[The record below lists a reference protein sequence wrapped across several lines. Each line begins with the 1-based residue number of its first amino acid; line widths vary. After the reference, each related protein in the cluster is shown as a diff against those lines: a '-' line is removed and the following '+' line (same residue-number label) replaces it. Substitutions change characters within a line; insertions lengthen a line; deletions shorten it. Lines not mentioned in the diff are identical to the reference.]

1 MSVVE
6 ASTEPKRA
14 GEDEIEASRAPL
26 IDHLIELRSRLIKSL
41 IAFLIMFFICF
52 AFATQIY
59 NLLVQP
65 YIWAAGPGAN
75 VQLIYTA
82 PLEYLFTQIKIAAF
96 GAGFFA
102 FPVIA
107 TQIYK
112 FVAPGLYKNERQAFA
127 PYLAATP
134 IFFLLGAAMVFFF
147 AMPVLMKFSIGM
159 QQAASEGQAGIQL
172 LPKVS
177 EYLSLIMTLIFAF
190 GISFQ
195 LPVVLTLLGQAGI
208 IDAQFLKD
216 KRRYA
221 IVFVFVIAA
230 VLTPPDVISQLMLAI
245 PMLLLYELGVFGAPG
260 REEARG
266 GEACRGRVSSG
277 FCRTK
282 FQPSFRP

>member
-1 MSVVE
+1 MSV
-6 ASTEPKRA
+6 ANARD

-26 IDHLIELRSRLIKSL
+26 IEHLIELRSRLIKSL

-65 YIWAAGPGAN
+65 YLWAAGPGAN

-112 FVAPGLYKNERQAFA
+112 FVAPGLYKNEKQAFA
-127 PYLAATP
+127 PYLVATP
-134 IFFLLGAAMVFFF
+134 VFFVAGACMVFFF

-159 QQAASEGQAGIQL
+159 QQAATDGQAGIAL

-195 LPVVLTLLGQAGI
+195 LPVILTLLGQAGI
-208 IDAQFLKD
+208 IDSTFLKE

-221 IVFVFVIAA
+221 IVFVFVVAA
-230 VLTPPDVISQLMLAI
+230 VLTPPDVISQLMLAV
-245 PMLLLYELGVFGAPG
+245 PMLLLYEVSVLSVRRIEKKRAATKAA
-260 REEARG
+260 EEAA
-266 GEACRGRVSSG
+266 EAAAE
-277 FCRTK
+277 
-282 FQPSFRP
+282 

>member
-1 MSVVE
+1 MSVAEVKALPGRE
-6 ASTEPKRA
+6 

-41 IAFLIMFFICF
+41 IAFLIMFFVCF

-59 NLLVQP
+59 NVLVQP
-65 YIWAAGPGAN
+65 YVWAAGPGAN

-96 GAGFFA
+96 GAAFFA

-134 IFFLLGAAMVFFF
+134 VFFVLGAAMVFFF

-195 LPVVLTLLGQAGI
+195 LPVILTLLGQAGI
-208 IDAQFLKD
+208 IDSQFLKA

-221 IVFVFVIAA
+221 IVFVFVVAA
-230 VLTPPDVISQLMLAI
+230 VLTPPDVISQLMLAV
-245 PMLLLYELGVFGAPG
+245 PMLLLYELSVVSVRYVEKKRAEKKAA
-260 REEARG
+260 EEAA
-266 GEACRGRVSSG
+266 GE
-277 FCRTK
+277 
-282 FQPSFRP
+282 

>member
-1 MSVVE
+1 MSVANPRE
-6 ASTEPKRA
+6 

-26 IDHLIELRSRLIKSL
+26 IDHLIELRARLIKSL
-41 IAFLIMFFICF
+41 ISFLVMFFICF

-59 NLLVQP
+59 NVLVQP
-65 YIWAAGPGAN
+65 YVWAAGPGAN

-134 IFFLLGAAMVFFF
+134 IFFVAGAAMVFFF

-159 QQAASEGQAGIQL
+159 QQAATDGQAGIAL

-190 GISFQ
+190 GICFQ
-195 LPVVLTLLGQAGI
+195 LPVILTLL
-208 IDAQFLKD
+208 AQIGVVTSDQLRKA
-216 KRRYA
+216 RRYA
-221 IVFVFVIAA
+221 IVGVFVAAA
-230 VLTPPDVISQLMLAI
+230 VLTPPDVVSQFALAI
-245 PMLLLYELGVFGAPG
+245 PTLLLYEISVYLVRLVEKKKKRAA
-260 REEARG
+260 EAA
-266 GEACRGRVSSG
+266 EAAV
-277 FCRTK
+277 
-282 FQPSFRP
+282 

>member
-1 MSVVE
+1 MSVAEVKAPPQRE
-6 ASTEPKRA
+6 

-41 IAFLIMFFICF
+41 IAFLIMFFVCF

-59 NLLVQP
+59 NVLVLP
-65 YIWAAGPGAN
+65 YVWAAGPGAN

-134 IFFLLGAAMVFFF
+134 LFFLLGAAMVFFF

-159 QQAASEGQAGIQL
+159 QQAASEGQAGIAL

-195 LPVVLTLLGQAGI
+195 LPVILTLLGQAGI
-208 IDAQFLKD
+208 IDSTFLRE

-221 IVFVFVIAA
+221 IVFVFVVAA

-245 PMLLLYELGVFGAPG
+245 PMLLLYELSVFSV
-260 REEARG
+260 R
-266 GEACRGRVSSG
+266 RVEKK
-277 FCRTK
+277 RHATK
-282 FQPSFRP
+282 AAEDADA

>member
-6 ASTEPKRA
+6 ANTQQKRD

-52 AFATQIY
+52 AFSTQIY
-59 NLLVQP
+59 NTLVLP
-65 YIWAAGPGAN
+65 YVWAAGSSAN
-75 VQLIYTA
+75 AQLIYTG
-82 PLEYLFTQIKIAAF
+82 PLELLFTHIKVAAF

-134 IFFLLGAAMVFFF
+134 IFFLLGAALVFFF

-159 QQAASEGQAGIQL
+159 QQAASEGQAGIAL

-195 LPVVLTLLGQAGI
+195 LPVILTLLGQAGI
-208 IDAQFLKD
+208 IDSQFLKD

-221 IVFVFVIAA
+221 IVFVFVVAA

-245 PMLLLYELGVFGAPG
+245 PMLLLYELSVFSV
-260 REEARG
+260 R
-266 GEACRGRVSSG
+266 RVEKK
-277 FCRTK
+277 RDETK
-282 FQPSFRP
+282 AAEDADA

>member
-6 ASTEPKRA
+6 ANTDPKRA

-159 QQAASEGQAGIQL
+159 QQAATDGQAGIAL

-208 IDAQFLKD
+208 IDSQFLKD

-245 PMLLLYELGVFGAPG
+245 PMLLLYELSVFSVRRVEKKRAAEKPAEDAGA
-260 REEARG
+260 
-266 GEACRGRVSSG
+266 
-277 FCRTK
+277 
-282 FQPSFRP
+282 

>member
-1 MSVVE
+1 MSVATPRE
-6 ASTEPKRA
+6 

-41 IAFLIMFFICF
+41 IAFLVMFFICF
-52 AFATQIY
+52 AFATHIY
-59 NLLVQP
+59 NILVQP
-65 YIWAAGPGAN
+65 YVWAAGPGAN

-102 FPVIA
+102 FPV
-107 TQIYK
+107 

-134 IFFLLGAAMVFFF
+134 IFFVAGAAMVFFF

-159 QQAASEGQAGIQL
+159 QQAATDGQAGIAL

-195 LPVVLTLLGQAGI
+195 LPVILTLLGQAGI
-208 IDAQFLKD
+208 IDSAFLKD

-221 IVFVFVIAA
+221 IVFVFVVAA
-230 VLTPPDVISQLMLAI
+230 VLTPPDVISQLMLAV
-245 PMLLLYELGVFGAPG
+245 PMLLLYELSVHSVRYVEKK
-260 REEARG
+260 REAKRAAEDAAA
-266 GEACRGRVSSG
+266 E
-277 FCRTK
+277 
-282 FQPSFRP
+282 

>member
-1 MSVVE
+1 MSVANPRE
-6 ASTEPKRA
+6 

-26 IDHLIELRSRLIKSL
+26 IDHLIELRARLIKSL
-41 IAFLIMFFICF
+41 IAFLVMFFICF

-59 NLLVQP
+59 NILVQP
-65 YIWAAGPGAN
+65 YVWAAGPGAN

-107 TQIYK
+107 TQVYK

-134 IFFLLGAAMVFFF
+134 IFFVAGAAMVFFF

-159 QQAASEGQAGIQL
+159 QQAATDGQAGIAL

-195 LPVVLTLLGQAGI
+195 LPVILTLLGQAGI
-208 IDAQFLKD
+208 IDSTFLKE

-230 VLTPPDVISQLMLAI
+230 VLTPPDVISQLMLAV
-245 PMLLLYELGVFGAPG
+245 PMLLLYELSVFSVRHVEKKRAAKQAADDAADAAS
-260 REEARG
+260 E
-266 GEACRGRVSSG
+266 
-277 FCRTK
+277 
-282 FQPSFRP
+282 

>member
-1 MSVVE
+1 MSVAEVKALPGRE
-6 ASTEPKRA
+6 

-41 IAFLIMFFICF
+41 IAFLVMFFVCF

-59 NLLVQP
+59 NVLVQP
-65 YIWAAGPGAN
+65 YVWAAGPGAN

-96 GAGFFA
+96 GAAFFA

-134 IFFLLGAAMVFFF
+134 VFFVAGAAMVFFF

-195 LPVVLTLLGQAGI
+195 LPVILTLLGQAGI
-208 IDAQFLKD
+208 IDSQFLKD

-221 IVFVFVIAA
+221 IVFVFVVAA
-230 VLTPPDVISQLMLAI
+230 VLTPPDVISQLMLAV
-245 PMLLLYELGVFGAPG
+245 PMLLLYELSVVSVRYVEKKRAEKKAA
-260 REEARG
+260 EEAA
-266 GEACRGRVSSG
+266 GE
-277 FCRTK
+277 
-282 FQPSFRP
+282 

>member
-6 ASTEPKRA
+6 ANTSARRE

-26 IDHLIELRSRLIKSL
+26 IDHLVELRSRLIKSL

-52 AFATQIY
+52 GFATQIY

-134 IFFLLGAAMVFFF
+134 VFFVLGAAMVYFF

-159 QQAASEGQAGIQL
+159 QQAASEGQAGIAL

-195 LPVVLTLLGQAGI
+195 LPVILTLLGQAGI

-221 IVFVFVIAA
+221 IVFVFVVAA

-245 PMLLLYELGVFGAPG
+245 PMLGLYEISVLSVRHIEKK
-260 REEARG
+260 REAAKSAE
-266 GEACRGRVSSG
+266 GE
-277 FCRTK
+277 
-282 FQPSFRP
+282 

>member
-1 MSVVE
+1 MSV
-6 ASTEPKRA
+6 ADIRDGQIRD

-26 IDHLIELRSRLIKSL
+26 IDHLIELRSRLIKAL
-41 IAFLIMFFICF
+41 IAFLVMFFVCF

-59 NLLVQP
+59 NVLVQP
-65 YIWAAGPGAN
+65 YVWAAGPGVN

-134 IFFLLGAAMVFFF
+134 VFFVAGAAMVFFF

-195 LPVVLTLLGQAGI
+195 LPVILTLLGQAGI
-208 IDAQFLKD
+208 IDSQFLKD

-221 IVFVFVIAA
+221 IVFVFVVAA
-230 VLTPPDVISQLMLAI
+230 VLTPPDVISQLMLAV
-245 PMLLLYELGVFGAPG
+245 PMLLLYELSVHSVRYVEKK
-260 REEARG
+260 REAKKAADEAADKAAG
-266 GEACRGRVSSG
+266 L
-277 FCRTK
+277 
-282 FQPSFRP
+282 

>member
-1 MSVVE
+1 MSLAEVKTP
-6 ASTEPKRA
+6 AGRD

-41 IAFLIMFFICF
+41 VAFLIMFFICF

-65 YIWAAGPGAN
+65 YVWAAGPGAN

-134 IFFLLGAAMVFFF
+134 LFFVLGSAMVYFF

-159 QQAASEGQAGIQL
+159 QQAATEGQAGIQL

-190 GISFQ
+190 GVSFQ

-208 IDAQFLKD
+208 VSSQFLKE

-221 IVFVFVIAA
+221 IVFVFVVAA
-230 VLTPPDVISQLMLAI
+230 VLTPPDVISQLMLAV
-245 PMLLLYELGVFGAPG
+245 PMLLLYELSVFAVRHVEKK
-260 REEARG
+260 REEKKAAEEAAEKA
-266 GEACRGRVSSG
+266 GE
-277 FCRTK
+277 
-282 FQPSFRP
+282 

>member
-1 MSVVE
+1 MTI
-6 ASTEPKRA
+6 ANTRD

-26 IDHLIELRSRLIKSL
+26 IDHLIELRARLIKSL
-41 IAFLIMFFICF
+41 IAFLAMFFICF

-59 NLLVQP
+59 NILVLP
-65 YIWAAGPGAN
+65 YVWAAGPGAN

-112 FVAPGLYKNERQAFA
+112 FVAPGLYKNERAAFA

-134 IFFLLGAAMVFFF
+134 IFFVAGAAMVFFF

-159 QQAASEGQAGIQL
+159 QQAATDGQAGIAL

-195 LPVVLTLLGQAGI
+195 LPVILTLLGQAGI
-208 IDAQFLKD
+208 IDSVFLKE

-230 VLTPPDVISQLMLAI
+230 VLTPPDVISQLMLAV
-245 PMLLLYELGVFGAPG
+245 PMLLLYELSIFSVGYVERKRAAKQAADDAADAAS
-260 REEARG
+260 E
-266 GEACRGRVSSG
+266 
-277 FCRTK
+277 
-282 FQPSFRP
+282 

>member
-1 MSVVE
+1 MSVTTPN
-6 ASTEPKRA
+6 ARD

-26 IDHLIELRSRLIKSL
+26 IEHLIELRSRLIRSL

-52 AFATQIY
+52 GFATQIY
-59 NLLVQP
+59 NVLVLP

-112 FVAPGLYKNERQAFA
+112 FVAPGLYRNEKDAFR
-127 PYLAATP
+127 PYLFATP
-134 IFFLLGAAMVFFF
+134 VFFVAGAAMVFFF

-159 QQAASEGQAGIQL
+159 QQAATDGQAGIAL

-195 LPVVLTLLGQAGI
+195 LPVILTLLGQAGI
-208 IDAQFLKD
+208 IDSQFLKD

-221 IVFVFVIAA
+221 IVFVFVVAA

-245 PMLLLYELGVFGAPG
+245 PMLLLYEMSVFSVRAIEKK
-260 REEARG
+260 RSAKKAAEDAAEAA
-266 GEACRGRVSSG
+266 ES
-277 FCRTK
+277 
-282 FQPSFRP
+282 

>member
-1 MSVVE
+1 MSVANPRE
-6 ASTEPKRA
+6 

-41 IAFLIMFFICF
+41 IAFLVMFFICF

-59 NLLVQP
+59 NILVQP
-65 YIWAAGPGAN
+65 YVWAAGPGAN

-134 IFFLLGAAMVFFF
+134 IFFVAGAAMVFFF

-159 QQAASEGQAGIQL
+159 QQAATDGQAGIAL

-195 LPVVLTLLGQAGI
+195 LPVILTLLGQAGI
-208 IDAQFLKD
+208 IDSTFLKE

-221 IVFVFVIAA
+221 IVFVFVVAA

-245 PMLLLYELGVFGAPG
+245 PMLLLYELSVFSVRHVEKKRAAKQAADDAADAAS
-260 REEARG
+260 E
-266 GEACRGRVSSG
+266 
-277 FCRTK
+277 
-282 FQPSFRP
+282 

>member
-6 ASTEPKRA
+6 ANAEPKRD

-41 IAFLIMFFICF
+41 IAFLVMFFICF
-52 AFATQIY
+52 AFSTQIY
-59 NLLVQP
+59 NTLVLP
-65 YIWAAGPGAN
+65 YVWAAGSSAN
-75 VQLIYTA
+75 AQLIYTG
-82 PLEYLFTQIKIAAF
+82 PLELLFTHIKVAAF

-134 IFFLLGAAMVFFF
+134 VFFVLGAALVFFF

-159 QQAASEGQAGIQL
+159 QQAASEGQAGIAL

-195 LPVVLTLLGQAGI
+195 LPVILTLLGQAGI
-208 IDAQFLKD
+208 IDSQFLKD

-221 IVFVFVIAA
+221 IVFVFVVAA

-245 PMLLLYELGVFGAPG
+245 PMLLLYELSVFSV
-260 REEARG
+260 R
-266 GEACRGRVSSG
+266 RVEKK
-277 FCRTK
+277 RDATK
-282 FQPSFRP
+282 TVEDADA